1 MNIGILITQF
11 DLANGAELQTKHV
24 AAELAT
30 RGHDVTVFTRRFHG
44 RPKTQR
50 QNGYHIRRR
59 WYLPIPMVRM
69 LWDTLPALIDIG
81 RQRPR
86 LDVLLCYQTLNSGF
100 IGAFAQTLLGIPSV
114 VSIRGDNE
122 YRLND
127 SLKNRLLAP
136 GIYRRASQVLVQ
148 SQRILEDMQEQLQSA
163 DRSELFDSIKPKLG
177 VVRNGIS
184 LSDKVRAKGNE
195 IVFVGRLIKGK
206 GTADLISA
214 AKILPGIEVTIVG
227 DGPERERLQ
236 QMAKGLPI
244 RFVGRVDHDEVANY
258 LKRARLLVLP
268 SHAGDGLPN
277 VILEAMSFGLPVI
290 STRTAGIP
298 DVVLHQKTGLLFN
311 PGDVQEL
318 AKHIGLLLE
327 DDDLHAKMADQASN
341 MAQSYSWDA
350 VTPQIERVLQAAI
363 ESHSS
368 RHQVLQSSNQDG
380 SASDGSALTPVRNTL
395 TTLKD

>member
-24 AAELAT
+24 AAELAK

-50 QNGYHIRRR
+50 QDGYQILRRR
-59 WYLPIPMVRM
+59 YLPIPMVRM
-69 LWDTLPALIDIG
+69 LWDTLPALMDIG

-100 IGAFAQTLLGIPSV
+100 IGAFAQRLLGIPSV

-136 GIYRRASQVLVQ
+136 RIYRRASQVLVQ
-148 SQRILEDMQEQLQSA
+148 SQRILDDMHQQFQNA
-163 DRSELFDSIKPKLG
+163 DRSESFDSIKPKLG
-177 VVRNGIS
+177 VVPNGIS
-184 LSDKVRAKGNE
+184 LSDKVRATGNE
-195 IVFVGRLIKGK
+195 IVFVGRLINGK

-214 AKILPGIEVTIVG
+214 AKILPDIEVTIVG

-244 RFVGRVDHDEVANY
+244 KFVGRVDHDEVANY

-318 AKHIGLLLE
+318 ANHIRLLLE
-327 DDDLHAKMADQASN
+327 DDDLHAKMAEQASN

-363 ESHSS
+363 ESRSS
-368 RHQVLQSSNQDG
+368 RHQMMQSSDQEG
-380 SASDGSALTPVRNTL
+380 SASDGGPLTPVQKSLSTFR
-395 TTLKD
+395 D